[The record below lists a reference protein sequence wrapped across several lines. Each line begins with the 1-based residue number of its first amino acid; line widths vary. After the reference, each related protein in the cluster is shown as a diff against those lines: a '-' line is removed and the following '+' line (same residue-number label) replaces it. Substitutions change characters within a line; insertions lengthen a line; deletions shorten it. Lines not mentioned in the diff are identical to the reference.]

1 MDAFFP
7 TTITNY
13 IGVFAS
19 AFTAN
24 KFIYFRGFVLGF
36 LLLGQTRKCVTNIA
50 RTCFFVDRHVSSWE
64 RFLSQYQW
72 DMNDVRCRLV
82 KLLKEKLQGKLLVYG
97 AHLAW
102 VDTTLIA
109 KAKGKMP
116 GVQKWHDSSGNP
128 GRGEHLI
135 GHHWALVGLLGAT
148 FIAREW
154 TPLCFPIL
162 ANLISG
168 NTNPVGFVVDP
179 NGTAQAMKFWDAV
192 CPLITQL
199 STMLDGPLEHAPM
212 RVVADAYF
220 AKAPFINWMLG
231 ISVHVITRM
240 RKDAVGWDDPEPE
253 PPLPPGKKK
262 LGRRRTNPRKGKK
275 WKLAD
280 LLKSFPK
287 ECVTVF
293 IYGKLRTYNVVTRDV
308 WIRDVTQ
315 KVRVVVIQTTG
326 GHIILLSTDLTLT
339 ARQIITLY
347 SMRFAAELGIRDA
360 KQHFGLGDYQC
371 TSFGAM
377 TRFVGLSLMSLCLW
391 RLTLLTDMDE
401 EWLQNQDKISPLS
414 FTRIRRATTRFAIRQ
429 IFRKSADGANFQNS
443 GDVPDEIFRLV
454 A

>member
-1 MDAFFP
+1 MDTLFP
-7 TTITNY
+7 VAIITY
-13 IGVFAS
+13 INMFAS
-19 AFTAN
+19 EFAAN
-24 KFIYFRGFVLGF
+24 NFIYFRGFVLGF

-50 RTCFFVDRHVSSWE
+50 GACFFVDRHVSSWE
-64 RFLSQYQW
+64 RFVSQYQW
-72 DMNDVRCRLV
+72 NINDVRFRLV
-82 KLLKEKLQGKLLVYG
+82 KLLRERLQGKILVYG

-102 VDTTLIA
+102 VDTTLVA
-109 KAKGKMP
+109 KVKGKMP

-128 GRGEHLI
+128 DRGEHLI

-148 FIAREW
+148 FIAKEW

-168 NTNPVGFVVDP
+168 NANPIGFVVDP
-179 NGTAQAMKFWDAV
+179 NCAAQAMKFWDAV
-192 CPLITQL
+192 CPLIAQL
-199 STMLDGPLEHAPM
+199 SEMLEHPLGHRPM
-212 RVVADAYF
+212 RVVAGAFF

-262 LGRRRTNPRKGKK
+262 LGRPRTKPRKGKE

-280 LLKSFPK
+280 LLKSFPT

-293 IYGKLRTYNVVTRDV
+293 IYGKLRTFHVVTRDAWV
-308 WIRDVTQ
+308 RDVIQ
-315 KVRVVVIQTTG
+315 KVRVVVIQTIG
-326 GHIILLSTDLTLT
+326 DPIVFLSTDLTLT
-339 ARQIITLY
+339 ARQIIIIY

-391 RLTLLTDMDE
+391 RLTLLTDMDA
-401 EWLQNQDKISPLS
+401 EWLQIQDKTSLLS
-414 FTRIRRATTRFAIRQ
+414 FTRIRRATMRFVIRQ
-429 IFRKSADGANFQNS
+429 IFRNSACGANFQKS
-443 GDVPDEIFRLV
+443 GDVPEEIFRLI